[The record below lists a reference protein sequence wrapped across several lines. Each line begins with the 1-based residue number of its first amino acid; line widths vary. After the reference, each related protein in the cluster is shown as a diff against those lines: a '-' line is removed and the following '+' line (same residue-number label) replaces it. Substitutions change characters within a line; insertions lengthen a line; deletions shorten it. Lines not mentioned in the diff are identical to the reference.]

1 MPGGSLYLIG
11 HEKDAKMNTRTP
23 ISVLGLPIKYEF
35 LLMKNGYE
43 FIEYIE
49 EFLQKSLLPLSSY
62 ISEWELIGDIFVE
75 DAIAA
80 YRNGKTWNADESRE
94 LLELNDRESRF
105 LNNYRML
112 NDEGKRI
119 IRKLMLE
126 MRLKEID
133 DFRRY
138 DS

>member
-1 MPGGSLYLIG
+1 MIG
-11 HEKDAKMNTRTP
+11 HEKEAKMNTRTP
-23 ISVLGLPIKYEF
+23 ISVLGLPIKYES
-35 LLMKNGYE
+35 LLIEKGYDSLE
-43 FIEYIE
+43 DIE
-49 EFLQKSLLPLSSY
+49 EFLQESLLPLSTY
-62 ISEWELIGDIFVE
+62 INDWELIGDIFIE

-80 YRNGKTWNADESRE
+80 YRNGKTWHEDESRE
-94 LLELNDRESRF
+94 LLELSDRESRF
-105 LNNYRML
+105 LNNYRNL

-119 IRKLMLE
+119 IRELMIE